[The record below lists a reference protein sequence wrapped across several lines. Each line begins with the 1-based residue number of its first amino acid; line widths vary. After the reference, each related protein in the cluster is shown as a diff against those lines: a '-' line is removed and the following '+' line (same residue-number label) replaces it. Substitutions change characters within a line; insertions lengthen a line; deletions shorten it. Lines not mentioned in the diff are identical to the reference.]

1 MAIIGIPSNHL
12 NHPNPKHRTNYVD
25 YTQQNYTA
33 ALREAG
39 ALPVVFPMGSP
50 EEAAEYVNSVDA
62 VLLIGGQDV
71 GPLFYGEDPTPQ
83 MGETDR
89 QRDLFEL
96 AIVAEARKQ
105 NKPLMG
111 ICRGA
116 QLINVA
122 LGGTLIQ
129 DIDTQYTPENGNPI
143 VKHDQFPVKWYEPTH
158 RLDVLP
164 DNFLTGTLG
173 DNPTRT
179 HSTTKVLSSWA
190 QICNLLRLRAMG
202 RLKLIRV
209 RMHLS
214 ALCNTILK

>member
-83 MGETDR
+83 WAKQTDNATYLSWR
-89 QRDLFEL
+89 LSQRH
-96 AIVAEARKQ
+96 V
-105 NKPLMG
+105 NKISL
-111 ICRGA
+111 
-116 QLINVA
+116 
-122 LGGTLIQ
+122 
-129 DIDTQYTPENGNPI
+129 
-143 VKHDQFPVKWYEPTH
+143 
-158 RLDVLP
+158 
-164 DNFLTGTLG
+164 
-173 DNPTRT
+173 
-179 HSTTKVLSSWA
+179 
-190 QICNLLRLRAMG
+190 
-202 RLKLIRV
+202 
-209 RMHLS
+209 
-214 ALCNTILK
+214 